1 MAQTAPRRLQF
12 VAMLGFA
19 LAMVGCKEGTTFS
32 PSDPATVRERI
43 LEELNASPNLRTQA
57 IAAGVTREVT
67 FIRGGN
73 PNETGE
79 LWRFLMDWTSDAN
92 HVTIAIYQTALDSRG
107 LDTGC
112 RVPGSLGATPAVSS
126 HLSRCRQQHHSGEAK
141 GLAAERRPGGALGVV
156 VGRDK
161 QWPGQ

>member
-1 MAQTAPRRLQF
+1 MAQTASRRLQF
-12 VAMLGFA
+12 VAILGFT
-19 LAMVGCKEGTTFS
+19 LAVVGCKEGTTFS

-112 RVPGSLGATPAVSS
+112 RVPGSLNATPASLFPYVPLSPATPLRRSQRLCSRAETGGSS
-126 HLSRCRQQHHSGEAK
+126 RGCRGS
-141 GLAAERRPGGALGVV
+141 
-156 VGRDK
+156 
-161 QWPGQ
+161 